1 MQLARCPRIAA
12 PVYSRVWQDVIRE
25 GHCDHAVIILKK
37 RERRASL
44 LESAPSLIFNHAC
57 VHGSTNGI
65 PISFKVFPMVPFV
78 MPLYMVPMV
87 KTVGSQYC
95 RPSTV
100 WAKLPSIESHMIQY
114 GVLNFKCIN
123 FTNKNCFYQVD
134 IRK

>member
-12 PVYSRVWQDVIRE
+12 PVYSRVWLDVIRE
-25 GHCDHAVIILKK
+25 GHCDHAVIILKN

-44 LESAPSLIFNHAC
+44 LESAPSLNFNHAC

-65 PISFKVFPMVPFV
+65 PISFKAFPMVPLV
-78 MPLYMVPMV
+78 MPLVPMVSMV

-114 GVLNFKCIN
+114 DVLN
-123 FTNKNCFYQVD
+123 YQ
-134 IRK
+134 